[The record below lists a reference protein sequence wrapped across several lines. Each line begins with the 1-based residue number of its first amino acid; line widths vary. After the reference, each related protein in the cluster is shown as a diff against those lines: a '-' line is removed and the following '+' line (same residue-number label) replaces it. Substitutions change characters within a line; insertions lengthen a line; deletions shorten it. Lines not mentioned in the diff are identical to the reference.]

1 MPDSSIY
8 QDCFSLSCQA
18 CREDRIIL
26 HAGGRVYRDIPE
38 WLQDGNAAGFRIC
51 RHAGWPLRER
61 VAGLTGNLQY
71 MLKLRFRDML
81 FVFIA
86 NLARF
91 GSRHL
96 AVELYG
102 GVSTP
107 PSILIGAVACR
118 AA

>member
-1 MPDSSIY
+1 
-8 QDCFSLSCQA
+8 
-18 CREDRIIL
+18 
-26 HAGGRVYRDIPE
+26 
-38 WLQDGNAAGFRIC
+38 
-51 RHAGWPLRER
+51 
-61 VAGLTGNLQY
+61 

-81 FVFIA
+81 FAFIA